1 MSDTGLIRIA
11 LAQINPTVG
20 DLSKNADLISKYAF
34 DAANAG
40 AVVVVYPEMIL
51 TGYPV
56 EDLANRASFRAAS
69 IAAVEK
75 LAVRINSEGN
85 GDLTLLVGYLG
96 QSEGGRPQNCVAVI
110 YRGEIMATYIKHHL
124 PNYGVFDEYRNFAP
138 GNHSL
143 VIRVCGVDIGIAI
156 CEDIWQAGGPVAE
169 LAKRNIGL
177 LLVPNVSPFE
187 LNKDDARMGEIYLG
201 AYIKDSETFSNPI
214 VEGVY
219 KPHELP
225 QIIESG
231 WTLIGNAI
239 ETYEKEMKD
248 HFGQQIDD
256 LIDGPYEVVESISK
270 LAKSFIKNKAF
281 ELINA
286 EPVYLR
292 NKVAF
297 TTEERKAFNAI
308 Q

>member
-1 MSDTGLIRIA
+1 
-11 LAQINPTVG
+11 
-20 DLSKNADLISKYAF
+20 
-34 DAANAG
+34 
-40 AVVVVYPEMIL
+40 
-51 TGYPV
+51 
-56 EDLANRASFRAAS
+56 
-69 IAAVEK
+69 
-75 LAVRINSEGN
+75 
-85 GDLTLLVGYLG
+85 
-96 QSEGGRPQNCVAVI
+96 
-110 YRGEIMATYIKHHL
+110 
-124 PNYGVFDEYRNFAP
+124 
-138 GNHSL
+138 
-143 VIRVCGVDIGIAI
+143 
-156 CEDIWQAGGPVAE
+156 
-169 LAKRNIGL
+169 
-177 LLVPNVSPFE
+177 
-187 LNKDDARMGEIYLG
+187 MGEIYLS
-201 AYIKDSETFSNPI
+201 AYIKDGKTFSNPI

-225 QIIESG
+225 QLAESG

-256 LIDGPYEVVESISK
+256 FVDGPYEVVKSISK
-270 LAKSFIKNKAF
+270 LAKPFIKNKVF